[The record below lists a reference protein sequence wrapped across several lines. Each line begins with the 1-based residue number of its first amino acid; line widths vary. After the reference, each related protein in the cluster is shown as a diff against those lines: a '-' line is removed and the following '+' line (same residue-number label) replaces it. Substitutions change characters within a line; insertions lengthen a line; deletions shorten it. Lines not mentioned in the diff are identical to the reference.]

1 MAHRRVQAS
10 AQLNSAADDSVHS
23 QVQIGPPITEKSEA
37 TERIRRAQRAIF
49 FLSSQPSEVF
59 LSGADPGHEVQFSR
73 NRIVVHVSGPTI
85 TDLNFIDLLGSC
97 LVCSSGKLSSQS
109 LTFYPGLFVGGEE
122 TEINLI
128 KNLATSCIKNPSCVI
143 LLTVACEGMSH
154 LIYRTR
160 YAADF
165 RQPG

>member
-1 MAHRRVQAS
+1 M
-10 AQLNSAADDSVHS
+10 QLNNAADGSTHS
-23 QVQIGPPITEKSEA
+23 QVQLGPPITENSEV

-49 FLSSQPSEVF
+49 YVPSQPPGGL

-73 NRIVVHVSGPTI
+73 NRIVVHVSGRAI

-97 LVCSSGKLSSQS
+97 LVCSSGKLSSWS
-109 LTFYPGLFVGGEE
+109 LTFCPGLFVGGEE

-128 KNLATSCIKNPSCVI
+128 KNLTMPCIKFPSCAI

-154 LIYRTR
+154 RWPCR
-160 YAADF
+160 
-165 RQPG
+165 R